1 MEQQISFEDL
11 LNNPDIL
18 SKATYE
24 VFSDGT
30 HGSQQQQQQQQYTV
44 PTHQIYYTQPQ
55 QSQQQLKTEA
65 IEILAKEIN
74 DLKKRVKQLEEGHQ
88 KRTSVELP
96 PINIPLHLSV
106 VTSET
111 DHELQY
117 SNTQSGLGQNS
128 NKRTGLGVATKKIEI
143 TKKKKT
149 K

>member
-24 VFSDGT
+24 VIGDGT
-30 HGSQQQQQQQQYTV
+30 HGSQQQQQQQYTL

-55 QSQQQLKTEA
+55 QSQQQLKTGA
-65 IEILAKEIN
+65 IETLAMEIN

-111 DHELQY
+111 EHELQY
-117 SNTQSGLGQNS
+117 SNTQTGLGQNS
-128 NKRTGLGVATKKIEI
+128 NKRTGLDVATKKIEI
-143 TKKKKT
+143 TKKIKT